1 MKTTCSPAAKVLTVV
16 TAMMLAGS
24 LAGCDAAAN
33 ALEIID
39 PAPGI
44 GTSSTVDPATAAK
57 ALVELEPSG
66 EGSGA
71 KNRLYPR

>member
-1 MKTTCSPAAKVLTVV
+1 MKTTCSPAKVLTVV

-33 ALEIID
+33 TLEIID

-44 GTSSTVDPATAAK
+44 GASSTVDPATAAK
-57 ALVELEPSG
+57 AL
-66 EGSGA
+66 GSVA
-71 KNRLYPR
+71 KAGF